1 MYLNSKKITLVSMF
15 RYYDIHTHHA
25 PTGKADQ
32 MAILNF
38 YCHFERVKDGFPCS
52 TGLHPW
58 HIDHYAW
65 DREMLLKYVLQ
76 PNVLAIGECGLDKVC
91 ATDWGLQ
98 VVAFTQQ
105 IGLAHECLKPLII
118 HCVRAFDEVMQLLD
132 QIKPAV
138 PVIFHGF
145 NKNRDVADKLLG
157 RGYYLSF
164 GSAMLNDHSPAAEVL
179 ATIPA
184 DQFFLETDDAQVSIE
199 QIYDRVALIRKTSL
213 ETVVL
218 QVQENFNR
226 LFSHP

>member
-1 MYLNSKKITLVSMF
+1 MYLNSKKIILVSMF
-15 RYYDIHTHHA
+15 RYFDIHTHHA
-25 PTGKADQ
+25 PSGKTDQ
-32 MAILNF
+32 MAIQNF
-38 YCHFERVKDGFPCS
+38 YCHFERVKDGLPCS

-58 HIDHYAW
+58 HLDHYTW
-65 DREMLLKYVLQ
+65 DWEMLRKYVKQ
-76 PNVLAIGECGLDKVC
+76 PNVLAIGECGLDKICV
-91 ATDWGLQ
+91 TDWDLQ
-98 VVAFTQQ
+98 VKVFTEQ
-105 IGLAHECLKPLII
+105 INLANEIGKPLII
-118 HCVRAFDEVMQLLD
+118 HCVRAFDQVLHLLHLHE
-132 QIKPAV
+132 PGV
-138 PVIFHGF
+138 PVVFHGF

-184 DQFFLETDDAQVSIE
+184 DHFFLETDDAEVSIE
-199 QIYDRVALIRKTSL
+199 QIYDRAARIMKTSP